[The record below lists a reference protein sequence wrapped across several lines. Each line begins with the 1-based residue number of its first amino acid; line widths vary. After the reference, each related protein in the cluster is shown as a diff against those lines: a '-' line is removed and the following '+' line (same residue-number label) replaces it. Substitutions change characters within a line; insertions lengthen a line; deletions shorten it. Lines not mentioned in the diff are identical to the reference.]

1 MRIKTIAAL
10 GGGVLILVVAGGGAY
25 RYRLSQ
31 EARRLETARPVPS
44 FAPYV
49 KPPRPWRWPTEGEW
63 VVHEVVRSLVS
74 WSALARGED
83 AAGSQV
89 TVHRV
94 VGSAEPGVFEVTVAG
109 PRGTSKFNIQPATHV
124 WDAATYVEPAKA
136 LLGSE
141 EAPAGDAIPKVDTLL
156 LAGDTASLRR
166 ADGLL
171 FQPLSTRPRD
181 ANLHDQAALLFA
193 SHGLKEADRMYVD
206 ARPFLNGLVAHLAL
220 ARALRGAAPPT
231 LRDQVAAAAAD
242 TFVWRQTDAMAS
254 LDRIDA
260 ADPEGRW
267 KPWTHALRLRIT
279 LDPRLA
285 SLERRPTGLEAFES
299 ARALQLSWNCE
310 QGVKA
315 ATSWGLAKSAA
326 WVRAAAESCP
336 GPEFHELVGES
347 LALQVEDAGRLLDLK
362 AGPLDSTLDALQAA
376 SLANTHQPARP
387 TSIVPAH
394 VRADAG
400 LRHIVAA
407 WSMMVRALKAL
418 GRPDAVEE
426 LARETETARNR
437 LPQRA
442 LLDMDIHT
450 GLQRQP
456 VQSFPAQLCAAYAEL
471 VTDHPDL
478 IPDSAWGHGR
488 LCLGQPQPPLRMV
501 SEREWTSGLVVP
513 GTGLLGAGPWRGV
526 VAGKG
531 PEMEAA
537 RRRAPWSSERVW
549 RFLMATYGP
558 MPPTAEVL
566 KAYEKLLGYNATAI
580 NSAIATIH
588 DAADDDT
595 LQQLAE
601 RLCEVDVET
610 CAKSAERLA
619 QLGRDEAAERM
630 WKRALADAR
639 GAIGLS
645 NSLGWY
651 VNLLLD
657 RGEEREALGVAQSAA
672 QVYSAAGLFTLG
684 NANERLGRFR
694 DAARE
699 YAKITKRYENSVPE
713 NTFYVRYRQ
722 RHGTDMFRQ
731 ESDRATAALFP
742 GGLVRKT
749 LADFRREA
757 PRDFV
762 ELRQPGELDERFRRA
777 GLHQGDFL
785 AAVDGFA
792 IENRD
797 QMVAALSFT
806 DEPTLTAIV
815 MRPGSGFIEV
825 SGPYRRRKYGP
836 VPRRP
841 PS

>member
-1 MRIKTIAAL
+1 MRTTTAVL
-10 GGGVLILVVAGGGAY
+10 GGVLILALAGAGAY
-25 RYRLSQ
+25 SYRQRQ
-31 EARRLETARPVPS
+31 ETRRLATAQPVPS

-74 WSALARGED
+74 WSALARNED
-83 AAGSQV
+83 PAGSQV

-94 VGSAEPGVFEVTVAG
+94 AGAEEPGAFEVTVTG
-109 PRGTSKFNIQPATHV
+109 PRGPSRFNVQPSTHV
-124 WDAATYVEPAKA
+124 WDAATYVDAAKA
-136 LLGSE
+136 LLGSG
-141 EAPAGDAIPKVDTLL
+141 EAPAGDAIPAVDTLL

-166 ADGLL
+166 ADALL
-171 FQPLSTRPRD
+171 FPQISARPRD

-193 SHGLKEADRMYVD
+193 SHGLKEADRVYAD

-220 ARALRGAAPPT
+220 ARALRGAAAPT
-231 LRDQVAAAAAD
+231 LRGQVAAAAAD
-242 TFVWRQTDAMAS
+242 VFAWRQTDAMAS

-260 ADPEGRW
+260 ADTEGRW

-310 QGVKA
+310 QGLKA

-326 WVRAAAESCP
+326 WVRAAAESCS
-336 GPEFHELVGES
+336 GPEFQDLVGES
-347 LALQVEDAGRLLDLK
+347 LPLQVEDAGRLLDLK

-387 TSIVPAH
+387 TSIVPPH

-400 LRHIVAA
+400 LRHIVGA
-407 WSMMVRALKAL
+407 WSMMVRSLNGL
-418 GRPDAVEE
+418 GMPEAVQE
-426 LARETETARNR
+426 LARDTEALRNR

-442 LLDMDIHT
+442 LLDMDIHA
-450 GLQRQP
+450 GLQWQR
-456 VQSFPAQLCAAYAEL
+456 VQSFPAELCGGYAKL
-471 VTDHPDL
+471 VVDRPDL
-478 IPDSAWGHGR
+478 IPDSAWGNGYF
-488 LCLGQPQPPLRMV
+488 CLGQPQLRMA
-501 SEREWTSGLVVP
+501 SAEWISGLVVP

-526 VAGKG
+526 LKGKG
-531 PEMEAA
+531 PETEAA
-537 RRRAPWSSERVW
+537 RRRAPWSTERVW
-549 RFLMATYGP
+549 RFLVAAHGP

-566 KAYEKLLGYNATAI
+566 KAYEKLLDYNATAI
-580 NSAIATIH
+580 KVAIDTIH
-588 DAADDDT
+588 DATDDDT

-601 RLCEVDVET
+601 RLCEIDVET
-610 CAKSAERLA
+610 CAESAVDLA
-619 QLGRDEAAERM
+619 QLGREEAAERM
-630 WKRALADAR
+630 WKRALAGAR
-639 GAIGLS
+639 EPIGLS
-645 NSLGWY
+645 TSLGWY

-672 QVYSAAGLFTLG
+672 QVYSAGGLFTLA
-684 NANERLGRFR
+684 NAYERLGRFR
-694 DAARE
+694 EAARE
-699 YAKITKRYENSVPE
+699 YAKITQRYENPVPE

-722 RHGTDMFRQ
+722 RYGNDQFGA
-731 ESDRATAALFP
+731 EADRATAALFP

-749 LADFRREA
+749 VADLRRQA

-777 GLHQGDFL
+777 GLRQGDFL

-792 IENRD
+792 IENRE

-836 VPRRP
+836 VPKPQRR
-841 PS
+841 

>member
-1 MRIKTIAAL
+1 
-10 GGGVLILVVAGGGAY
+10 
-25 RYRLSQ
+25 
-31 EARRLETARPVPS
+31 
-44 FAPYV
+44 
-49 KPPRPWRWPTEGEW
+49 
-63 VVHEVVRSLVS
+63 
-74 WSALARGED
+74 
-83 AAGSQV
+83 
-89 TVHRV
+89 
-94 VGSAEPGVFEVTVAG
+94 
-109 PRGTSKFNIQPATHV
+109 V
-124 WDAATYVEPAKA
+124 WDAATYVDAAKS
-136 LLGSE
+136 LLGSG
-141 EAPAGDAIPKVDTLL
+141 EAPMGDAVREVDTLL

-166 ADGLL
+166 ADALL
-171 FQPLSTRPRD
+171 FPQLSARPRD

-193 SHGLKEADRMYVD
+193 SHGLKEADRMYAD

-231 LRDQVAAAAAD
+231 PRDQVAAAAAD
-242 TFVWRQTDAMAS
+242 IFVWRQTDAMAS

-267 KPWTHALRLRIT
+267 KSWTHALRLRIT

-315 ATSWGLAKSAA
+315 ATTWGLAKSAA

-336 GPEFHELVGES
+336 GPEFQELVGES
-347 LALQVEDAGRLLDLK
+347 LPLQVEDAGRLLDLK
-362 AGPLDSTLDALQAA
+362 AGSLDSTLDALQAA

-387 TSIVPAH
+387 TSIVPTH

-407 WSMMVRALKAL
+407 WSMVVRYLKGM
-418 GRPDAVEE
+418 GRPEAIQE
-426 LARETETARNR
+426 LARDTEALRNR

-442 LLDMDIHT
+442 LLDMDIHS
-450 GLQRQP
+450 GLQRRTQP
-456 VQSFPAQLCAAYAEL
+456 QSFPPELCAAYAKL
-471 VTDHPDL
+471 VTDRPDL
-478 IPDSAWGHGR
+478 IPNSAWVQGR
-488 LCLGQPQPPLRMV
+488 SCLGQPPLRMV
-501 SEREWTSGLVVP
+501 HDREWVSGLVVP
-513 GTGLLGAGPWRGV
+513 GTGLLGTGPWRGV
-526 VAGKG
+526 VAGEG

-537 RRRAPWSSERVW
+537 RSRAPWSSERIW
-549 RFLMATYGP
+549 RFLVAAHGP

-566 KAYEKLLGYNATAI
+566 KAYEKLLGYNAAAI
-580 NSAIATIH
+580 KGAIATIH
-588 DAADDDT
+588 DTADDDT

-601 RLCEVDVET
+601 RLCEIDVES
-610 CAKSAERLA
+610 CGDSAQTLA
-619 QLGRDEAAERM
+619 QIGREEAAEKM

-639 GAIGLS
+639 GAIALS
-645 NSLGWY
+645 NTLGWY

-684 NANERLGRFR
+684 NAYERLGRFR
-694 DAARE
+694 EAARE
-699 YAKITKRYENSVPE
+699 YAKITKRYENPVPE

-722 RHGTDMFRQ
+722 RHGTDLFRE

-749 LADFRREA
+749 LADFRRESL
-757 PRDFV
+757 RDFV

-777 GLHQGDFL
+777 GLRQGDFL
-785 AAVDGFA
+785 VAVDGFA
-792 IENRD
+792 VANHD

-815 MRPGSGFIEV
+815 MRAGSLFTEV
-825 SGPYRRRKYGP
+825 SGPYRRWKYGP
-836 VPRRP
+836 VAKRP
-841 PS
+841 GS

>member
-1 MRIKTIAAL
+1 MRTTTAAL
-10 GGGVLILVVAGGGAY
+10 GGVLILVLAAGGAY
-25 RYRLSQ
+25 IYRQKQ
-31 EARRLETARPVPS
+31 EARRLAKARPVPS
-44 FAPYV
+44 VAPYV

-63 VVHEVVRSLVS
+63 VVHEVVRGLVS

-94 VGSAEPGVFEVTVAG
+94 AGSAEPGAFEVTLAG
-109 PRGTSKFNIQPATHV
+109 PRGPSKFKVQPATHV
-124 WDAATYVEPAKA
+124 WDAATYVDAAKS
-136 LLGSE
+136 LLGSG
-141 EAPAGDAIPKVDTLL
+141 EAPMGDAVREVDTLL

-166 ADGLL
+166 ADALL
-171 FQPLSTRPRD
+171 FPQLSARPRD

-193 SHGLKEADRMYVD
+193 SHGLKEADRMYAD

-231 LRDQVAAAAAD
+231 PRDQVAAAAAD
-242 TFVWRQTDAMAS
+242 IFVWRQTDAMAS

-267 KPWTHALRLRIT
+267 KSWTHALRLRIT

-315 ATSWGLAKSAA
+315 ATTWGLAKSAA

-336 GPEFHELVGES
+336 GPEFQELVGES
-347 LALQVEDAGRLLDLK
+347 LPLQVEDAGRLLDLK
-362 AGPLDSTLDALQAA
+362 AGSLDSTLDALQAA

-387 TSIVPAH
+387 TSIVPTH

-407 WSMMVRALKAL
+407 WSMVVRYLKGM
-418 GRPDAVEE
+418 GRPEAIQE
-426 LARETETARNR
+426 LARDTEALRNR

-442 LLDMDIHT
+442 LLDMDIHS
-450 GLQRQP
+450 GLQRRTQP
-456 VQSFPAQLCAAYAEL
+456 QSFPPELCAAYAKL
-471 VTDHPDL
+471 VTDRPDL
-478 IPDSAWGHGR
+478 IPNSAWVQGR
-488 LCLGQPQPPLRMV
+488 SCLGQPPLRMV
-501 SEREWTSGLVVP
+501 HDREWVSGLVVP
-513 GTGLLGAGPWRGV
+513 GTGLLGTGPWRGV
-526 VAGKG
+526 VAGEG

-537 RRRAPWSSERVW
+537 RSRAPWSSERIW
-549 RFLMATYGP
+549 RFLVAAHGP

-566 KAYEKLLGYNATAI
+566 KAYEKLLGYNAAAI
-580 NSAIATIH
+580 KGAIATIH
-588 DAADDDT
+588 DTADDDT

-601 RLCEVDVET
+601 RLCEIDVES
-610 CAKSAERLA
+610 CGDSAQTLA
-619 QLGRDEAAERM
+619 QIGREEAAEKM

-639 GAIGLS
+639 GAIALS
-645 NSLGWY
+645 NTLGWY

-684 NANERLGRFR
+684 NAYERLGRFR
-694 DAARE
+694 EAARE
-699 YAKITKRYENSVPE
+699 YAKITKRYENPVPE

-722 RHGTDMFRQ
+722 RHGTDLFRE

-749 LADFRREA
+749 LADFRRESL
-757 PRDFV
+757 RDFV

-777 GLHQGDFL
+777 GLRQGDFL
-785 AAVDGFA
+785 VAVDGFA
-792 IENRD
+792 VANHD

-815 MRPGSGFIEV
+815 MRAGSLFTEV
-825 SGPYRRRKYGP
+825 SGPYRRWKYGP
-836 VPRRP
+836 VAKRP
-841 PS
+841 GS